1 MNRYVGWALASVVS
15 LGIGGL
21 GAASAADMA
30 VKAPV
35 YKAPPL
41 AVYGWTGWYVG
52 VNGGYAWDNSTGNL
66 NAFSTTPAVNNFGPA
81 VAAGGTPSF
90 LGAKHEGGFGGAQ
103 VGYNWLTN
111 NSWLLGAEA
120 DIQGA
125 SIGQTS
131 TIVFPGGGGIV
142 PSVSTGRDHLDWFG
156 TVRGRLGFVTN
167 SVLFYG
173 TGGFAYGG
181 VRTSVTNLFTPATS
195 GTFTGSS
202 SDTRVGWA
210 AGAGVE
216 WGFAP
221 NWSVKGEYLH
231 VDLGSSNTT
240 IFDPVNFPGAFATYR
255 FHHELD
261 TVRVGV
267 NYHFPGPVVAKY

>member
-1 MNRYVGWALASVVS
+1 MNRHSGWALASVVS
-15 LGIGGL
+15 LGLGGL

-30 VKAPV
+30 VKAPY
-35 YKAPPL
+35 YKAPPPP
-41 AVYGWTGWYVG
+41 AVYSWTGWYVG

-103 VGYNWLTN
+103 VGYNWLMSN
-111 NSWLLGAEA
+111 WLLGAEA
-120 DIQGA
+120 DIQGG

-131 TIVFPGGGGIV
+131 TIVFPGGGGIL

-156 TVRGRLGFVTN
+156 TVRGRLGVVAN

-181 VRTSVTNLFTPATS
+181 VRTSVTNVFTPGTS
-195 GTFTGSS
+195 GTFAGNS
-202 SDTRVGWA
+202 SDTRVGWV

-240 IFDPVNFPGAFATYR
+240 MFDPVNFPGAFATYR

-261 TVRVGV
+261 TARIGV
-267 NYHFPGPVVAKY
+267 NYHFSGPVVARY